1 MLCCWIRK
9 KWIKRFFTFYIFY
22 LSQNDL
28 WEGEKQRRKKDSS
41 KVLPF
46 HLNHLTWKKKKP
58 GFVESSDS
66 VLELETNAV
75 PESFT
80 NGFCMIVYK
89 RNIALSG
96 LLVCRLIKSLSEVLS
111 SKLSRSPSK
120 LRFSVEFFIFRTL
133 FQPKTLSV
141 HIPAAWWDLFTK
153 YVNIHMFVSDSFSSI
168 KEGVVQVTDPV
179 G

>member
-1 MLCCWIRK
+1 M
-9 KWIKRFFTFYIFY
+9 T
-22 LSQNDL
+22 
-28 WEGEKQRRKKDSS
+28 
-41 KVLPF
+41 
-46 HLNHLTWKKKKP
+46 KKKP

-80 NGFCMIVYK
+80 NGFCTIVYK

-141 HIPAAWWDLFTK
+141 HIPA
-153 YVNIHMFVSDSFSSI
+153 SFLDFNFKETYLKVRRLSSI
-168 KEGVVQVTDPV
+168 KKWLFWKLQNNFELLILKNRIEDRRFNFAKSFVALNAPSACS
-179 G
+179 

>member
-1 MLCCWIRK
+1 MIFEKEKSNGGK
-9 KWIKRFFTFYIFY
+9 KTAHKFY
-22 LSQNDL
+22 LFIL
-28 WEGEKQRRKKDSS
+28 IIWHE
-41 KVLPF
+41 
-46 HLNHLTWKKKKP
+46 KKKP

-80 NGFCMIVYK
+80 NGFCTIVYK

-111 SKLSRSPSK
+111 SKLSHSPSK

-133 FQPKTLSV
+133 FQPRALSV

-168 KEGVVQVTDPV
+168 KEGVVQGTDLV
-179 G
+179 GYLALYPPSTYPAGDIFK

>member
-1 MLCCWIRK
+1 MIFEKEKSNGGK
-9 KWIKRFFTFYIFY
+9 KTAQKFY
-22 LSQNDL
+22 LFIL
-28 WEGEKQRRKKDSS
+28 IIWHE
-41 KVLPF
+41 
-46 HLNHLTWKKKKP
+46 KKKP
-58 GFVESSDS
+58 GFVESCDS

-80 NGFCMIVYK
+80 NGFCTIVYK

-111 SKLSRSPSK
+111 SKLSHSPSK

-168 KEGVVQVTDPV
+168 KEGVVQVTDLV
-179 G
+179 GYLALYPPSTYPAGDIFK

>member
-1 MLCCWIRK
+1 MNKKILHILHILPFVKWSLRRRK
-9 KWIKRFFTFYIFY
+9 ATVEKRQLKSFTFS
-22 LSQNDL
+22 SQSFDM
-28 WEGEKQRRKKDSS
+28 
-41 KVLPF
+41 
-46 HLNHLTWKKKKP
+46 KKKL
-58 GFVESSDS
+58 VLWRLVR

-75 PESFT
+75 PKSFT
-80 NGFCMIVYK
+80 NGFCTIVYK

-111 SKLSRSPSK
+111 SKLSHSPSK

-133 FQPKTLSV
+133 FQPRTLSV

-168 KEGVVQVTDPV
+168 KEGVVQVTGRRVPQS
-179 G
+179 